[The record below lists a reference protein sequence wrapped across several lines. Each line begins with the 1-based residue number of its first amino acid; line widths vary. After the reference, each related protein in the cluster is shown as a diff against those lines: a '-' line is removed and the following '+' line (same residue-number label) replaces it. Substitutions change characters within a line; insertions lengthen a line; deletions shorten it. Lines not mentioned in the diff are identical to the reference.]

1 MSSSPAVLWALP
13 DQARVLRRWFGLLRR
28 GGRAVLIEGH
38 WGTGPGLHSQEVEA
52 MVAPLASSLVVE
64 FLTGDDLWGRP
75 VDDERFLITAWN

>member
-1 MSSSPAVLWALP
+1 M
-13 DQARVLRRWFGLLRR
+13 
-28 GGRAVLIEGH
+28 IEGH